1 MSTYIFSE
9 AHDFELDGE
18 ELERLDVAGL
28 RWRWTHHGTV
38 TVMLSDGRYLTT
50 WEELE
55 TALARSGARTI
66 ATSDLTE
73 ERQAAFIAGWE
84 AAGGYTDDLESPAPW
99 CCPWSYT
106 DSILVTGDTPEEWG
120 GAWWRQC
127 GEEVRHFLAG
137 EA

>member
-28 RWRWTHHGTV
+28 RWSWTNHGTV

-55 TALARSGARTI
+55 TALAGSGTRTI
-66 ATSDLTE
+66 TTSDLTE
-73 ERQAAFIAGWE
+73 EQQAAFIAGWE
-84 AAGGYTDDLESPAPW
+84 AAGGYTDDCESPAPW
-99 CCPWSYT
+99 CCPWCYRR
-106 DSILVTGDTPEEWG
+106 SIAVTGDTPKAWG
-120 GAWWRQC
+120 FSWWEQC
-127 GEEVRHFLAG
+127 RDEVKRLTAD
-137 EA
+137 